1 MEQEKEEVKGDY
13 HHQAITDNFLCI
25 VGIQNHMVEKD
36 LIKLLRQSL
45 SALPLKGVQK
55 KRNQSFGFL
64 QFSDRE

>member
-36 LIKLLRQSL
+36 LIKLLRKSL
-45 SALPLKGVQK
+45 SVLPLKGV
-55 KRNQSFGFL
+55 
-64 QFSDRE
+64 